1 MNKNFETKKGEKFQ
15 KIAADAQLLF
25 PFDLFIKE
33 ITITHKLQHH
43 FYPFAFKTLYAY
55 KNMSS
60 ILKHHYF
67 SPFHPSFL
75 HKIFLSYP
83 FSLSPIVY
91 CILFSNYPNVLI
103 VFTLIE
109 IKAKA
114 IFNISVAVTQL
125 TYLLLRHNYLSHI

>member
-1 MNKNFETKKGEKFQ
+1 MHSFFF
-15 KIAADAQLLF
+15 L
-25 PFDLFIKE
+25 FDLFIKE

-75 HKIFLSYP
+75 HKIFIISF
-83 FSLSPIVY
+83 FSLSDCLLYIIFESFK
-91 CILFSNYPNVLI
+91 CINCFYTHRNQSQSYFQHFRCRDSTYISITSAQLFKPYLI
-103 VFTLIE
+103 
-109 IKAKA
+109 
-114 IFNISVAVTQL
+114 
-125 TYLLLRHNYLSHI
+125 